1 MTFLKIKR
9 RTLLKG
15 AACSLLSK
23 PALAWFPHGNPVA
36 APGLKINY
44 TNDSSN
50 SWNSAPAAYT
60 TILKK
65 VISDLCNWIADPV
78 TLNIQVGYGTYHGS
92 AMTGLGETDIN
103 YAGTGTYAA
112 LLSALNAK
120 ASEDSVKTSAYSTLP
135 GSAPGGAIVVLTSSQ
150 GAALGFSQSNPDS
163 WHGFKT
169 SGFDLTVLD
178 GSAPGSGLYNLYG
191 TQLHEI
197 TEGMGRRSL
206 VDYYPS
212 ELMMLDLLGFS
223 GSGTRSYSTSGTRY
237 ASWNNGATNR
247 GTYNQSS
254 GTGDLGD
261 WAMSVVSPFA
271 VDGTTGQAGNP
282 RQQDL
287 QMMAALG
294 WTLTAAGKA
303 AAGI

>member
-50 SWNSAPAAYT
+50 SWNSEPAAYT

-65 VISDLCNWIADPV
+65 VISDLCNWMADQI
-78 TLNIQVGYGTYHGS
+78 TINIQVRYGTYHGS

-103 YAGTGTYAA
+103 YVGTGTYAA

-135 GSAPGGAIVVLTSSQ
+135 GSAPGGAIVVLTCSQ

-163 WHGFKT
+163 WHGFAT
-169 SGFDLTVLD
+169 SGFDLTVLN

-191 TQLHEI
+191 TMLHEL

-223 GSGTRSYSTSGTRY
+223 DSGTRSFSTRSE
-237 ASWNNGATNR
+237 
-247 GTYNQSS
+247 
-254 GTGDLGD
+254 
-261 WAMSVVSPFA
+261 
-271 VDGTTGQAGNP
+271 
-282 RQQDL
+282 
-287 QMMAALG
+287 
-294 WTLTAAGKA
+294 
-303 AAGI
+303 

>member
-1 MTFLKIKR
+1 
-9 RTLLKG
+9 
-15 AACSLLSK
+15 
-23 PALAWFPHGNPVA
+23 
-36 APGLKINY
+36 
-44 TNDSSN
+44 
-50 SWNSAPAAYT
+50 
-60 TILKK
+60 
-65 VISDLCNWIADPV
+65 
-78 TLNIQVGYGTYHGS
+78 
-92 AMTGLGETDIN
+92 
-103 YAGTGTYAA
+103 
-112 LLSALNAK
+112 
-120 ASEDSVKTSAYSTLP
+120 
-135 GSAPGGAIVVLTSSQ
+135 VVLTSSQ

-178 GSAPGSGLYNLYG
+178 GSTPGSGLYNLYG
-191 TQLHEI
+191 TQLHEL

-206 VDYYPS
+206 VDYYPA
-212 ELMMLDLLGFS
+212 ELMMLDLLSFS
-223 GSGTRSYSTSGTRY
+223 GSGTRSYSTSDTRY
-237 ASWNNGATNR
+237 ASWNNGVTNS

-254 GTGDLGD
+254 GAGDLGD